1 MENLFLGE
9 PNSSEEESFYQAYT
23 NSDSSDEEEIR
34 FPRNRNR
41 NGITSFD
48 SDSDIDKCNR
58 SYTECNEDTVDEI
71 LQELVI
77 EEEGRID
84 DTEEST
90 IQFGE
95 WTEFSGR
102 QKSFPLPETDDLIRQ
117 LPGDVNPYDVF
128 ELFVDDEIIN
138 LYQKIATSKDVNTR
152 RFRELLTEKLLG
164 LSENT
169 KNPCI

>member
-1 MENLFLGE
+1 MENLFLSE
-9 PNSSEEESFYQAYT
+9 SNSSEKESFYEVYK
-23 NSDSSDEEEIR
+23 NSDNSNEEEIR
-34 FPRNRNR
+34 FPRNRNINR
-41 NGITSFD
+41 ITSSD

-58 SYTECNEDTVDEI
+58 SDTECNEDTVDEI

-102 QKSFPLPETDDLIRQ
+102 
-117 LPGDVNPYDVF
+117 
-128 ELFVDDEIIN
+128 
-138 LYQKIATSKDVNTR
+138 
-152 RFRELLTEKLLG
+152 
-164 LSENT
+164 
-169 KNPCI
+169 